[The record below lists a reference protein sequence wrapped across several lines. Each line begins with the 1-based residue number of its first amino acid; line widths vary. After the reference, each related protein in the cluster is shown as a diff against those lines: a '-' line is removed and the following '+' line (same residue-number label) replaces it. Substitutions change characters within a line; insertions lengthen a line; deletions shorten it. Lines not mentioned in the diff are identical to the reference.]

1 MTIRSEIMSSLY
13 PIRFRPILKETLWG
27 GTALRERF
35 GKKAK
40 AGAAIGE
47 SWEICG
53 MPGASSVVTN
63 GFLKGN
69 TLEEIAEIYM
79 DELLGE
85 SVYGKYGNEFPLLI
99 KFIDACDRLSIQV
112 HPDDRLASERHHAWG
127 KTEMWY
133 VIDAA
138 PDAVIYTGFRKKTS
152 KEEYLDHLTGKT
164 LDQLINDTPVSP
176 GDVFFIPAGMV
187 HAIGK
192 GVLLAEIQQT
202 SDVTYRIYD
211 WDRLDSRGLPREMH
225 TALALDAIN
234 FSLDSNNL
242 IRTEP
247 ELNATVLLAESQYF
261 HTSIIRFDRPI
272 IKDYSLTDSF
282 IIYICTSSMA
292 VIGCNGS
299 QEEIRAGE
307 TLLIP
312 ASADS
317 VTIIPRETATLLEI
331 FVPQK
336 NKPK

>member
-1 MTIRSEIMSSLY
+1 MQSLY
-13 PIRFRPILKETLWG
+13 PIRFRPELKETLWG
-27 GTALRERF
+27 GSTLSRRF

-40 AGAAIGE
+40 AEARIGE
-47 SWEICG
+47 SWEITG
-53 MPGASSVVTN
+53 MPGASSVVAN

-69 TLEEIAEIYM
+69 TLEEIAEVYM

-85 SVYGKYGNEFPLLI
+85 SVYEKYGTEFPLLI
-99 KFIDACDRLSIQV
+99 KLIDATDRLSIQV
-112 HPDDRLASERHHAWG
+112 HPDNRLAAERHHAWG

-133 VIDAA
+133 VIDAK
-138 PDAVIYTGFRKKTS
+138 PGAVIYTGFRKKTT
-152 KEEYLDHLTGKT
+152 KEEYLDHLAAKRVEE
-164 LDQLINDTPVSP
+164 LINATPVKA

-187 HAIGK
+187 HAIGG

-211 WDRLDSRGLPREMH
+211 WDRVDASGRPREMH

-234 FSLDSNNL
+234 FDLGSNNL
-242 IRTEP
+242 VRVEP
-247 ELNATVLLAESQYF
+247 ELNKTVLLAGSQWF
-261 HTSIIRFDRPI
+261 HTSVIMFNRPV

-282 IIYICTSSMA
+282 IIYICTGSMA
-292 VIGCNGS
+292 VIEWMGNS
-299 QEEIRAGE
+299 EEIREGE

-317 VTIIPRETATLLEI
+317 VAIIPRETATLLEV

-336 NKPK
+336 

>member
-1 MTIRSEIMSSLY
+1 MSSLY
-13 PIRFRPILKETLWG
+13 PIRFRPMLKETLWG
-27 GTALRERF
+27 GEMLKERF

-40 AGAAIGE
+40 AGAKIGE

-53 MPGASSVVTN
+53 MPGSSSVVAN

-69 TLEEIAEIYM
+69 TLEEISEVYM

-85 SVYGKYGNEFPLLI
+85 AVYSKFGNEFPLLI
-99 KFIDACDRLSIQV
+99 KLIDASDKLSIQV

-133 VIDAA
+133 VLDAR
-138 PDAVIYTGFRKKTS
+138 PGAVIYTGFRKKTT
-152 KEEYLDHLTGKT
+152 KEEYLEYLSGKK
-164 LDQLINDTPVSP
+164 LSDLVNETPVRA

-187 HAIGK
+187 HAIGA

-211 WDRLDSRGLPREMH
+211 WDRVDASGRPREMH
-225 TALALDAIN
+225 TSLALDAIN
-234 FSLDSNNL
+234 FSIDSNNL
-242 IRTEP
+242 TRPES
-247 ELNATVLLAESQYF
+247 ELNRTVLLAESQYF
-261 HTSIIRFDRPI
+261 QTSLITFDRPI

-282 IIYICTSSMA
+282 VIYICTESMA
-292 VIGCNGS
+292 VIECNGHR
-299 QEEIRAGE
+299 EEIKAGD
-307 TLLIP
+307 TVLIP

-317 VTIIPRETATLLEI
+317 VAIIPSGKAALLEI

-336 NKPK
+336 QTVK